1 MRQITNWTKEQIE
14 EFRKLKVNIH
24 SPILAMVH
32 ITEENDE
39 YPKLYDTYAVNTGSE
54 DILFAQD
61 IIDLM
66 SGKAKFKEEKYVFLL
81 KGFRP
86 IENLRYALTR
96 NDETTRSDFGYY
108 AEDGD
113 ETYSWFHFTEHEAK
127 QLIEQAGLHYDDF
140 EKIEVPQDDD

>member
-1 MRQITNWTKEQIE
+1 MREITNWTNEQIE
-14 EFRKLKVNIH
+14 EFRDLKQRNDDSMGVVYDILQYPAAYCKLNNVYSNNSNK
-24 SPILAMVH
+24 
-32 ITEENDE
+32 ENDE
-39 YPKLYDTYAVNTGSE
+39 LH
-54 DILFAQD
+54 QD

-108 AEDGD
+108 AEGNASK
-113 ETYSWFHFTEHEAK
+113 YSWFHFTEYEAK
-127 QLIEQAGLHYDDF
+127 QLIENAGLHYDDF